1 MFFRAIYQFLPKFVA
16 FLKEN
21 GLEKRSYFHISD
33 EAVLG
38 RSGAESMDRTYYCC
52 SQYRDVSRRRS
63 NKLRRIRMDA
73 PLNEIQIYEHKHLGG
88 HRVSEHHHRYHQLL
102 FVLEG
107 EGKIRLDGEVRELA
121 VNDAALIVP
130 YSVHSVLSESRLTL
144 LVLAFDEKVFDA
156 EMSEQLLKAHFRES
170 VHMKPNL
177 FAGSELRQ
185 LLRKMLFEQS
195 AEPSALGKLSLK
207 IQLSQFLLTFV
218 RSVYSPAANGS
229 NRLRAEKIRA
239 YIDTRY
245 FEPLTAV
252 DIASKL
258 GISTRHVNNIYKE
271 RYEMTPMQYLVQVRV
286 GLARKLLEETD
297 KDVISICF
305 EVGYD
310 SVSTFYRSFKAI
322 AKMSP
327 KSYRE
332 NHFRK

>member
-1 MFFRAIYQFLPKFVA
+1 MY
-16 FLKEN
+16 
-21 GLEKRSYFHISD
+21 D
-33 EAVLG
+33 
-38 RSGAESMDRTYYCC
+38 
-52 SQYRDVSRRRS
+52 
-63 NKLRRIRMDA
+63 
-73 PLNEIQIYEHKHLGG
+73 
-88 HRVSEHHHRYHQLL
+88 HHHRFHQLL

-130 YSVHSVLSESRLTL
+130 FSVHSVLSEAKLTL
-144 LVLAFDEKVFDA
+144 LVLAFDEKALDA
-156 EMSEQLLKAHFRES
+156 ELSTHLLQVHFRTS
-170 VHMKPNL
+170 VLTKPNL
-177 FAGSELRQ
+177 FTGSDLRQ

-207 IQLSQFLLTFV
+207 IHLSRLLLTLA
-218 RSVYSPAANGS
+218 RSMPIPVSGNGS
-229 NRLRAEKIRA
+229 NRLRAEKIRV
-239 YIDTRY
+239 YIDSNY
-245 FEPLTAV
+245 FEPLTAA
-252 DIASKL
+252 DIATKL

-271 RYEMTPMQYLVQVRV
+271 RYGMTPMQYLVQVRI

>member
-1 MFFRAIYQFLPKFVA
+1 
-16 FLKEN
+16 
-21 GLEKRSYFHISD
+21 
-33 EAVLG
+33 
-38 RSGAESMDRTYYCC
+38 
-52 SQYRDVSRRRS
+52 
-63 NKLRRIRMDA
+63 
-73 PLNEIQIYEHKHLGG
+73 
-88 HRVSEHHHRYHQLL
+88 
-102 FVLEG
+102 
-107 EGKIRLDGEVRELA
+107 
-121 VNDAALIVP
+121 
-130 YSVHSVLSESRLTL
+130 
-144 LVLAFDEKVFDA
+144 
-156 EMSEQLLKAHFRES
+156 
-170 VHMKPNL
+170 MKPNL